1 MASELSAR
9 EDGSCSELAKPL
21 YLQYLEK
28 ALQLDQFLRQTSA
41 IFNRSISSDESED
54 GLDDNPLLPQ
64 SGDPLMQVKEEP
76 PDTFLGESSGAGNSG
91 MLNTHSLNGVLQ
103 PEPKSEK
110 GSLYN
115 FSKLK
120 KSRKWL
126 KSILLS
132 DDSSDTDSPSDED
145 GEEEEEFSLSREEL
159 HDMLRLHKYKKLHQS
174 KYSKDK
180 ELQQYQYYSA
190 GLLSTYDPYYE
201 QQRHL
206 LGPKKKKF
214 KEEKKIKGKLKKV
227 KKKRRRDEELSS
239 EESPRHHHH
248 QTKVF
253 AKFSHDTPPPG
264 SKKKHLSIEQL
275 NARRRKV
282 WLSIVKKELPKVS
295 LANGSR
301 SVTMP
306 ENEIANQLSGD
317 LTLRAY
323 KQKASARNLFLTN
336 SKKLAHQCMREVR
349 RAAIQAQKN
358 CKETLPRARRLT
370 KEMLLYWKKYEKV
383 EKEHRKRAE
392 KEALEQRKLDEEMRE
407 AKRQQRKLNFLITQ
421 TELYAHFMSRKR
433 DIGHDGIQEEI
444 LRKLE
449 DSSTQRQI
457 DIGGGV
463 VVNITQEDYD
473 SNYYKAQA
481 LKNAEDA
488 YQIHQARTRSFDEDA
503 KESRAAALR
512 AANKSGTGF
521 GESYSLANP
530 SIRAGE
536 DIPQP
541 TIFNGKLKAYQLKGM
556 NWLAN
561 LYEQG
566 INGILADE
574 MGLGKTVQSIA
585 LLAHLAETVKFQSWC
600 YLKIMSFYF
609 FLLFQVL
616 PYWGNPHDRKVIR
629 KFWSQKT
636 LYTQDAPFHV
646 VITSYQL
653 VVQDVKYFQRVKWQY
668 MVLDEA
674 QALKSSSSVRWK
686 ILLQFQCRNR
696 LLLTG
701 TPIQNTMAELWALL
715 HFIMPTLFDSHEEF
729 NEWFSKDIES
739 HAENKSA
746 IDENQLSRL
755 HMILKPFML
764 RRIKKDVE
772 NELSDK
778 IEILM
783 YCQQTSRQKLLYQAL
798 KNKISIDDLLQSSMG
813 TTQQAQTTT
822 SSLMNLVMQFRK
834 VCNHPELFERQET
847 WSPFHISLKPY
858 QISKFIYR
866 HGQIRVFNHS
876 RDRQAYSTSYP
887 IFRALNTYM
896 MLFGFVPLIFRWLR
910 VLLSPFAPDHIQQSL
925 FHRKGINE
933 ESCFSFL
940 RFIDVSPAEM
950 ANLMNQGHLAR
961 WLALFLSLKASYRL
975 HHMRSWMET
984 EEDKEQGSCF
994 LRNRDFLLDVNFPLS
1009 FPNLH
1014 SCTLLQNL
1022 VFSSHCKAVTGY
1034 SDHVIYR
1041 RRTATSCVR
1050 CCQVTELPSFLCMAS
1065 PRVSPTDECS
1075 ERYSQHLR
1083 YQAVLRYLKWRFGDR
1098 EKCEQEYRLLLL
1110 YLQVTAVPLEFYC
1123 NDRSAEYE
1131 RRALREGG
1139 SLEAKQCVLH
1149 GSPELAADWLKQCS
1163 QFFPEHPGGLL
1174 GIRPQNGW
1182 SFIRIPDKESLITD
1196 SGKLHALDL
1205 LLTRLKSQG
1214 HRVLI
1219 YSQMTRMIDLLEEYM
1234 VYRKHTYMRLDG
1246 SSKISERRDMVADFQ
1261 NRNDIF
1267 VFLLSTRAGGLGI
1280 NLTAADTVIFYDSDW
1295 NPTVDQQAMDRA
1307 HRLGQTK
1314 QVTVYRLICKGTI
1327 EERILQRAKEKSEI
1341 QRMVISGGNFKPD
1354 TLKPK
1359 EVVSLLLD
1367 DEELEKKLRQR
1378 QEEKRQQEETN
1389 RVKERK
1395 RKREKYAE
1403 KKKKED
1409 ELDGKRK
1416 KENMNLVIPF
1426 VPSADNSN
1434 LSADGDD
1441 SFISVDSAMPSPFSE
1456 ISISSELHMGSIPPD
1471 ESSND
1476 MLVIVDDPASS
1487 APQSRATNSPASI
1500 TGSVSD
1506 TVNGVS
1512 MQDSSLAVRGQS
1524 SRNRGRPKGGSK
1536 GGTGKG
1542 RSRKSIAGSAA
1553 AMAGA
1558 KAGAAAAS
1566 AAAYAAYG
1574 YNVSKGMSAS
1584 SPLQTAII
1592 RPSGLADFGPS
1603 NASSPLSSPLSKGN
1617 SICGTP
1623 KSLNLTSSLIT
1634 ETSIRKQSKGAH
1646 TSGGR

>member
-1 MASELSAR
+1 MASELGVG
-9 EDGSCSELAKPL
+9 EDGSLTDLAKPI
-21 YLQYLEK
+21 YLQYLER
-28 ALQLDQFLRQTSA
+28 ALRLDQFLRQTSTV
-41 IFNRSISSDESED
+41 FNRSISSDESEEE
-54 GLDDNPLLPQ
+54 LDDIPLLPQ
-64 SGDPLMQVKEEP
+64 SGDTLIQVKEEP
-76 PDTFLGESSGAGNSG
+76 LSPLLGETGHSGIIA
-91 MLNTHSLNGVLQ
+91 THSLNGVLQ
-103 PEPKSEK
+103 PEPKVEK
-110 GSLYN
+110 GNLYN

-126 KSILLS
+126 KSVLLS
-132 DDSSDTDSPSDED
+132 EDSSDTDSLSDED
-145 GEEEEEFSLSREEL
+145 DDDDEFAFSREEL
-159 HDMLRLHKYKKLHQS
+159 HNMLRLHKYKKLHQG
-174 KYSKDK
+174 KCSKDK
-180 ELQQYQYYSA
+180 ELQQYQYYST
-190 GLLSTYDPYYE
+190 GLLSTHDPFYE
-201 QQRHL
+201 QQRHF
-206 LGPKKKKF
+206 LGPKKRKF
-214 KEEKKIKGKLKKV
+214 KDEKKLKARLRKV
-227 KKKRRRDEELSS
+227 KKKRRREEDFSDDDYLR
-239 EESPRHHHH
+239 RHHHLR
-248 QTKVF
+248 VF
-253 AKFSHDTPPPG
+253 AKFSHDAPIPML
-264 SKKKHLSIEQL
+264 KKKHLTIEQL
-275 NARRRKV
+275 TARRRKV
-282 WLSIVKKELPKVS
+282 WLSIVKKELPK
-295 LANGSR
+295 
-301 SVTMP
+301 
-306 ENEIANQLSGD
+306 
-317 LTLRAY
+317 AY
-323 KQKASARNLFLTN
+323 KQKASAHTLFLSN
-336 SKKLAHQCMREVR
+336 SRKLAHQCMREVR

-370 KEMLLYWKKYEKV
+370 KEMLLYWKKYDKV

-421 TELYAHFMSRKR
+421 TELYAHFMSRKQ
-433 DIGHDGIQEEI
+433 DTGTDVIQEEI
-444 LRKLE
+444 LRKLDDN
-449 DSSTQRQI
+449 DSQRQI

-473 SNYYKAQA
+473 IEYYKAQA

-488 YQIHQARTRSFDEDA
+488 YQIHQARTRSFDDDA
-503 KESRAAALR
+503 KESRAAALK
-512 AANKSGTGF
+512 AANRCGTGF

-530 SIRAGE
+530 SILAGE

-541 TIFNGKLKAYQLKGM
+541 SIFNGKLKCYQLKGM

-585 LLAHLAETVKFQSWC
+585 LLGHLAERDNIWGP
-600 YLKIMSFYF
+600 
-609 FLLFQVL
+609 FLIISPASTLNNWHQEFTRFVPRFKVL

-674 QALKSSSSVRWK
+674 QALKSSTSVRWK

-715 HFIMPTLFDSHEEF
+715 HFIMPTLFDSHDEF

-783 YCQQTSRQKLLYQAL
+783 YCNLTSRQKMLYQAL
-798 KNKISIDDLLQSSMG
+798 KNKISIEDLLQSSMG
-813 TTQQAQTTT
+813 TTQQAQNTT

-834 VCNHPELFERQET
+834 VCNHSDLFERQET
-847 WSPFHISLKPY
+847 WSPFHISLRPY
-858 QISKFIYR
+858 QISKCIYR
-866 HGQIRVFNHS
+866 HGQIEVVNYS
-876 RDRQAYSTSYP
+876 RNR
-887 IFRALNTYM
+887 L
-896 MLFGFVPLIFRWLR
+896 LR
-910 VLLSPFAPDHIQQSL
+910 VILSPFAPDHIQESL
-925 FHRKGINE
+925 FHRKGAQK

-940 RFIDVSPAEM
+940 RFIDVSPAEISH
-950 ANLMNQGHLAR
+950 LMLQGHLAR

-975 HHMRSWMET
+975 HHLRSWA
-984 EEDKEQGSCF
+984 EQEKCKSQSRSRC
-994 LRNRDFLLDVNFPLS
+994 LKNKDLLLSVNLPLS
-1009 FPNLH
+1009 FPNLR
-1014 SCTLLQNL
+1014 SCAVLQDL
-1022 VFSSHCKAVTGY
+1022 VFGSFCKPISGRLDHAIHRRSSSCPMMCY
-1034 SDHVIYR
+1034 S
-1041 RRTATSCVR
+1041 
-1050 CCQVTELPSFLCMAS
+1050 QVTELPSFVFRATPLITS
-1065 PRVSPTDECS
+1065 
-1075 ERYSQHLR
+1075 
-1083 YQAVLRYLKWRFGDR
+1083 VLLDS
-1098 EKCEQEYRLLLL
+1098 
-1110 YLQVTAVPLEFYC
+1110 YC

-1131 RRALREGG
+1131 RKAMRNGG
-1139 SLEAKQCVLH
+1139 SLPAKQCVMY
-1149 GSPELAADWLKQCS
+1149 GSPELAAEWLNRRFR
-1163 QFFPEHPGGLL
+1163 FFPECPGGLL
-1174 GIRPQNGW
+1174 AVRPQNGW
-1182 SFIRIPDKESLITD
+1182 SFIKIPDKESLITD
-1196 SGKLHALDL
+1196 SGKLYALDV
-1205 LLTRLKSQG
+1205 LLTRLKSHG

-1234 VYRKHTYMRLDG
+1234 VYRTHTYMRLDG

-1261 NRNDIF
+1261 SRNDIF

-1367 DEELEKKLRQR
+1367 DEELEKKLRLR
-1378 QEEKRQQEETN
+1378 QDEKRHQEETN

-1395 RKREKYAE
+1395 RKRDRYAE

-1409 ELDGKRK
+1409 ELDSKRR
-1416 KENMNLVIPF
+1416 KEGFNLVTPF
-1426 VPSADNSN
+1426 LPSADNSN

-1471 ESSND
+1471 ESSSD

-1506 TVNGVS
+1506 TINGISNLDTPNTGRVHS
-1512 MQDSSLAVRGQS
+1512 G
-1524 SRNRGRPKGGSK
+1524 RNRGRPKSGGARSK
-1536 GGTGKG
+1536 SGGK
-1542 RSRKSIAGSAA
+1542 RRNRKSGAGSAA

-1558 KAGAAAAS
+1558 MAGAAAAS

-1574 YNVSKGMSAS
+1574 FNVSKGISAS
-1584 SPLQTAII
+1584 SPLQTSLV
-1592 RPSGLADFGPS
+1592 RPPGLVDFAAS
-1603 NASSPLSSPLSKGN
+1603 TASSPLSSPLSKGN
-1617 SICGTP
+1617 NVCGTP
-1623 KSLNLTSSLIT
+1623 ISLNLTGNIT
-1634 ETSIRKQSKGAH
+1634 PEPPVRRQSKAAG
-1646 TSGGR
+1646 TSGGL

>member
-1 MASELSAR
+1 MASELGAR
-9 EDGSCSELAKPL
+9 EDGSCTELAKPL
-21 YLQYLEK
+21 YLQCLER
-28 ALQLDQFLRQTSA
+28 ALRLDQFLRQTST

-64 SGDPLMQVKEEP
+64 SGDSLMQVKEEP
-76 PDTFLGESSGAGNSG
+76 PNSLLGESSGAGNSG
-91 MLNTHSLNGVLQ
+91 MLNTHSLNGILQ

-145 GEEEEEFSLSREEL
+145 GEEEEEFSLTKEEL
-159 HDMLRLHKYKKLHQS
+159 HNMLRLHKYKKLHQS

-190 GLLSTYDPYYE
+190 GLLSTHDPYYE

-214 KEEKKIKGKLKKV
+214 KEEKKLKGKLKKV

-239 EESPRHHHH
+239 EESPRRHHH

-253 AKFSHDTPPPG
+253 AKFSHDAPPLG
-264 SKKKHLSIEQL
+264 SKKKHLTIEQL

-282 WLSIVKKELPKVS
+282 WLSIVKKELPK
-295 LANGSR
+295 AF
-301 SVTMP
+301 
-306 ENEIANQLSGD
+306 
-317 LTLRAY
+317 

-433 DIGHDGIQEEI
+433 DIGHDEIQEEI

-449 DSSTQRQI
+449 DNSTQRQI

-541 TIFNGKLKAYQLKGM
+541 TIFSGKLKGYQLKGM

-585 LLAHLAETVKFQSWC
+585 LLAHLAERENIWGP
-600 YLKIMSFYF
+600 
-609 FLLFQVL
+609 FLIISPASTLNNWHQEFARFVPRFKVL

-813 TTQQAQTTT
+813 TTQQAQNTT

-876 RDRQAYSTSYP
+876 RDR
-887 IFRALNTYM
+887 
-896 MLFGFVPLIFRWLR
+896 WLR
-910 VLLSPFAPDHIQQSL
+910 VLLSPLAPDHIQQSL
-925 FHRKGINE
+925 FHRKGANE

-950 ANLMNQGHLAR
+950 SNLMNQGHLAR

-975 HHMRSWMET
+975 HHQRLWRDPEVEHPQRSQCLGN
-984 EEDKEQGSCF
+984 K
-994 LRNRDFLLDVNFPLS
+994 DFLLGVNFPLS
-1009 FPNLH
+1009 LPNLH
-1014 SCTLLQNL
+1014 SCTFLQNL
-1022 VFSSHCKAVTGY
+1022 VFSSHCKTVTGY
-1034 SDHVIYR
+1034 SDHVIHR
-1041 RRTATSCVR
+1041 RRSATSWVR
-1050 CCQVTELPSFLCMAS
+1050 CCQITELPSFLCTAS
-1065 PRVSPTDECS
+1065 PR
-1075 ERYSQHLR
+1075 
-1083 YQAVLRYLKWRFGDR
+1083 
-1098 EKCEQEYRLLLL
+1098 
-1110 YLQVTAVPLEFYC
+1110 VTAVPLDFYC
-1123 NDRSAEYE
+1123 NDKSAEYE
-1131 RRALREGG
+1131 HRALKEGG
-1139 SLEAKQCVLH
+1139 SHEAKQCILN
-1149 GSPELAADWLKQCS
+1149 GAPELAADCLKQCS
-1163 QFFPEHPGGLL
+1163 QFFPEYPGGLL
-1174 GIRPQNGW
+1174 GVRPQNGW

-1196 SGKLHALDL
+1196 SGKLYALDL
-1205 LLTRLKSQG
+1205 LLTRLKSEG

-1409 ELDGKRK
+1409 ELDGKRR
-1416 KENMNLVIPF
+1416 KEGMNLVIPF

-1471 ESSND
+1471 ESSSD

-1506 TVNGVS
+1506 TMNGISV
-1512 MQDSSLAVRGQS
+1512 QDTPVTGRGNS
-1524 SRNRGRPKGGSK
+1524 GRSRGRPKGSGSGSK
-1536 GGTGKG
+1536 GTGKG
-1542 RSRKSIAGSAA
+1542 RSRKSTAGSAA

-1584 SPLQTAII
+1584 SPLQTSII
-1592 RPSGLADFGPS
+1592 RSAGLADFGPS
-1603 NASSPLSSPLSKGN
+1603 SASSPLSSPLSKGN
-1617 SICGTP
+1617 SVCGTP
-1623 KSLNLTSSLIT
+1623 KSLNVTSTLIS
-1634 ETSIRKQSKGAH
+1634 ETPIRKQSKGAH

>member
-1 MASELSAR
+1 MASELGAGD
-9 EDGSCSELAKPL
+9 DGSCTELAKPL
-21 YLQYLEK
+21 YLQYLER
-28 ALQLDQFLRQTSA
+28 ALRLDHFLRQTSA
-41 IFNRSISSDESED
+41 IFNRNISSDDSED
-54 GLDDNPLLPQ
+54 GLDDNNPLLPE
-64 SGDPLMQVKEEP
+64 SGDPLIQVKEEP
-76 PDTFLGESSGAGNSG
+76 PNSLLGETSGASSSGL
-91 MLNTHSLNGVLQ
+91 LNPYSLNGVLQ
-103 PEPKSEK
+103 SESKSDK
-110 GSLYN
+110 GNLYN

-132 DDSSDTDSPSDED
+132 DESSEADSQSED
-145 GEEEEEFSLSREEL
+145 NGDEEEELSLSREEL
-159 HDMLRLHKYKKLHQS
+159 HNMLRLHKYKRLHQNR
-174 KYSKDK
+174 YSKDK

-190 GLLSTYDPYYE
+190 GLLSTCDPFYE

-214 KEEKKIKGKLKKV
+214 KEDKKLKAKLKKV
-227 KKKRRRDEELSS
+227 KKKRRRDEEFSS

-253 AKFSHDTPPPG
+253 AKFSHDAPPPG
-264 SKKKHLSIEQL
+264 TKKKHLSIEQL

-282 WLSIVKKELPKVS
+282 WLSIVKKELPK
-295 LANGSR
+295 AN
-301 SVTMP
+301 
-306 ENEIANQLSGD
+306 
-317 LTLRAY
+317 
-323 KQKASARNLFLTN
+323 KQKSSARNLFLTN
-336 SKKLAHQCMREVR
+336 SRKLAHQCMKEVR
-349 RAAIQAQKN
+349 RAALQAQKN

-433 DIGHDGIQEEI
+433 DMGHDGIQEEI

-473 SNYYKAQA
+473 SNHFKAQA
-481 LKNAEDA
+481 LKNAENA
-488 YQIHQARTRSFDEDA
+488 YHIHQARTRSFDEDA

-512 AANKSGTGF
+512 AADKSGSGF

-541 TIFNGKLKAYQLKGM
+541 TIFNGKLKGYQLKGM

-585 LLAHLAETVKFQSWC
+585 LLAHLAERENIWGPFLIISPASTLNNWHQEFTRFVPKF
-600 YLKIMSFYF
+600 K
-609 FLLFQVL
+609 VL

-629 KFWSQKT
+629 RFWSQKT

-783 YCQQTSRQKLLYQAL
+783 YCQLTSRQKLLYQAL
-798 KNKISIDDLLQSSMG
+798 KNKISIEDLLQSSMG
-813 TTQQAQTTT
+813 STQQAQNTT

-858 QISKFIYR
+858 EISKFIYR

-876 RDRQAYSTSYP
+876 RDR
-887 IFRALNTYM
+887 
-896 MLFGFVPLIFRWLR
+896 WLK
-910 VLLSPFAPDHIQQSL
+910 VLLSPFAPDYIQQSL

-933 ESCFSFL
+933 GSCFSFL

-950 ANLMNQGHLAR
+950 ANLMLQGLLAR

-975 HHMRSWMET
+975 HQLRSWGELDG
-984 EEDKEQGSCF
+984 ESHQRY
-994 LRNRDFLLDVNFPLS
+994 LRNKDFLLGVDFPLS
-1009 FPNLH
+1009 FPNLC
-1014 SCTLLQNL
+1014 SCPLLKSL
-1022 VFSSHCKAVTGY
+1022 VFSSHCKAVSGY
-1034 SDHVIYR
+1034 SDQVVYQR
-1041 RRTATSCVR
+1041 RSATSHFVAASSLSCHPFCVWPVHESPQCR
-1050 CCQVTELPSFLCMAS
+1050 WILTVMTEVQS
-1065 PRVSPTDECS
+1065 
-1075 ERYSQHLR
+1075 
-1083 YQAVLRYLKWRFGDR
+1083 
-1098 EKCEQEYRLLLL
+1098 
-1110 YLQVTAVPLEFYC
+1110 
-1123 NDRSAEYE
+1123 
-1131 RRALREGG
+1131 
-1139 SLEAKQCVLH
+1139 
-1149 GSPELAADWLKQCS
+1149 
-1163 QFFPEHPGGLL
+1163 
-1174 GIRPQNGW
+1174 
-1182 SFIRIPDKESLITD
+1182 
-1196 SGKLHALDL
+1196 
-1205 LLTRLKSQG
+1205 
-1214 HRVLI
+1214 
-1219 YSQMTRMIDLLEEYM
+1219 
-1234 VYRKHTYMRLDG
+1234 MR
-1246 SSKISERRDMVADFQ
+1246 
-1261 NRNDIF
+1261 
-1267 VFLLSTRAGGLGI
+1267 
-1280 NLTAADTVIFYDSDW
+1280 
-1295 NPTVDQQAMDRA
+1295 
-1307 HRLGQTK
+1307 
-1314 QVTVYRLICKGTI
+1314 
-1327 EERILQRAKEKSEI
+1327 
-1341 QRMVISGGNFKPD
+1341 
-1354 TLKPK
+1354 
-1359 EVVSLLLD
+1359 
-1367 DEELEKKLRQR
+1367 EEL
-1378 QEEKRQQEETN
+1378 
-1389 RVKERK
+1389 
-1395 RKREKYAE
+1395 
-1403 KKKKED
+1403 
-1409 ELDGKRK
+1409 
-1416 KENMNLVIPF
+1416 
-1426 VPSADNSN
+1426 
-1434 LSADGDD
+1434 
-1441 SFISVDSAMPSPFSE
+1441 
-1456 ISISSELHMGSIPPD
+1456 
-1471 ESSND
+1471 
-1476 MLVIVDDPASS
+1476 
-1487 APQSRATNSPASI
+1487 
-1500 TGSVSD
+1500 
-1506 TVNGVS
+1506 
-1512 MQDSSLAVRGQS
+1512 
-1524 SRNRGRPKGGSK
+1524 
-1536 GGTGKG
+1536 
-1542 RSRKSIAGSAA
+1542 
-1553 AMAGA
+1553 
-1558 KAGAAAAS
+1558 
-1566 AAAYAAYG
+1566 
-1574 YNVSKGMSAS
+1574 
-1584 SPLQTAII
+1584 
-1592 RPSGLADFGPS
+1592 
-1603 NASSPLSSPLSKGN
+1603 
-1617 SICGTP
+1617 
-1623 KSLNLTSSLIT
+1623 
-1634 ETSIRKQSKGAH
+1634 
-1646 TSGGR
+1646 

>member
-1 MASELSAR
+1 MASELGAR

-28 ALQLDQFLRQTSA
+28 ALRLDQFLRQTSA
-41 IFNRSISSDESED
+41 IFNRNISSDESED

-76 PDTFLGESSGAGNSG
+76 PNALLGESSGVGNSG
-91 MLNTHSLNGVLQ
+91 VLNTHSLNGVLQ

-126 KSILLS
+126 KVRVLQRNLRRVLVN
-132 DDSSDTDSPSDED
+132 T
-145 GEEEEEFSLSREEL
+145 L
-159 HDMLRLHKYKKLHQS
+159 HNMLRLHKYKKLHQS

-214 KEEKKIKGKLKKV
+214 KEEKKLKGKLKKV
-227 KKKRRRDEELSS
+227 KKKRRRDEDLSS
-239 EESPRHHHH
+239 EESPEHHHH

-264 SKKKHLSIEQL
+264 SKKKHVSIEQL

-282 WLSIVKKELPKVS
+282 WLSIVKKELPK
-295 LANGSR
+295 
-301 SVTMP
+301 
-306 ENEIANQLSGD
+306 
-317 LTLRAY
+317 AY

-336 SKKLAHQCMREVR
+336 SKK
-349 RAAIQAQKN
+349 
-358 CKETLPRARRLT
+358 
-370 KEMLLYWKKYEKV
+370 
-383 EKEHRKRAE
+383 
-392 KEALEQRKLDEEMRE
+392 
-407 AKRQQRKLNFLITQ
+407 
-421 TELYAHFMSRKR
+421 
-433 DIGHDGIQEEI
+433 
-444 LRKLE
+444 
-449 DSSTQRQI
+449 
-457 DIGGGV
+457 
-463 VVNITQEDYD
+463 
-473 SNYYKAQA
+473 
-481 LKNAEDA
+481 
-488 YQIHQARTRSFDEDA
+488 TRSFDEDA

-541 TIFNGKLKAYQLKGM
+541 TIFNGKLKGYQLKGM

-585 LLAHLAETVKFQSWC
+585 LLAHLAERENIWGPFLIISPASTLNNWHQEFARFVPKF
-600 YLKIMSFYF
+600 
-609 FLLFQVL
+609 
-616 PYWGNPHDRKVIR
+616 KVISTY
-629 KFWSQKT
+629 KKKT

-858 QISKFIYR
+858 PISKFIYR

-876 RDRQAYSTSYP
+876 RD
-887 IFRALNTYM
+887 
-896 MLFGFVPLIFRWLR
+896 RWLR

-975 HHMRSWMET
+975 HHLRSWMEP
-984 EEDKEQGSCF
+984 EREKQQGSHC
-994 LRNRDFLLDVNFPLS
+994 LKNKDFLLDVNFPLS

-1014 SCTLLQNL
+1014 SCTLLQ
-1022 VFSSHCKAVTGY
+1022 
-1034 SDHVIYR
+1034 
-1041 RRTATSCVR
+1041 
-1050 CCQVTELPSFLCMAS
+1050 
-1065 PRVSPTDECS
+1065 VS
-1075 ERYSQHLR
+1075 
-1083 YQAVLRYLKWRFGDR
+1083 K
-1098 EKCEQEYRLLLL
+1098 
-1110 YLQVTAVPLEFYC
+1110 VTAVPLEFYC

-1139 SLEAKQCVLH
+1139 SLEAKQCLVN
-1149 GSPELAADWLKQCS
+1149 GAPELAADWQKQSS
-1163 QFFPEHPGGLL
+1163 QFFPEYPGGLL

-1416 KENMNLVIPF
+1416 KEGMNLVIPF

-1441 SFISVDSAMPSPFSE
+1441 SFVSVDSAMPSPFSE

-1471 ESSND
+1471 ESSSD

-1506 TVNGVS
+1506 TINGVS
-1512 MQDSSLAVRGQS
+1512 MQDTPLTGRGQS
-1524 SRNRGRPKGGSK
+1524 SRSRGRPKGGSAGSK
-1536 GGTGKG
+1536 GTGKG

-1574 YNVSKGMSAS
+1574 YNVSKGMSSS

-1603 NASSPLSSPLSKGN
+1603 SASSPLSSPLSKGN
-1617 SICGTP
+1617 SVCGTP
-1623 KSLNLTSSLIT
+1623 KSLNLTSSLVS
-1634 ETSIRKQSKGAH
+1634 ETAIRKQSKGAH

>member
-1 MASELSAR
+1 MASELGAR
-9 EDGSCSELAKPL
+9 DDGGCTELAKPL
-21 YLQYLEK
+21 YLQYLER
-28 ALQLDQFLRQTSA
+28 ALRLDHFLRQTSA
-41 IFNRSISSDESED
+41 IFNRNISSDDSED
-54 GLDDNPLLPQ
+54 GLDDSNPLLPQ
-64 SGDPLMQVKEEP
+64 SGDPLIQVKEEP
-76 PDTFLGESSGAGNSG
+76 PNSLLGETSGAGSSG
-91 MLNTHSLNGVLQ
+91 MLNTYSLNGVLQ
-103 PEPKSEK
+103 SESKCDK
-110 GSLYN
+110 GNLYN

-132 DDSSDTDSPSDED
+132 DESSEADSQSED
-145 GEEEEEFSLSREEL
+145 DDEEELNLSREEL
-159 HDMLRLHKYKKLHQS
+159 HNMLRLHKYKKLHQN

-190 GLLSTYDPYYE
+190 GLLSTYDPFYE

-214 KEEKKIKGKLKKV
+214 KEEKKLKAKLKKV

-239 EESPRHHHH
+239 EESPRRHHH

-253 AKFSHDTPPPG
+253 AKFSHDAPPPG
-264 SKKKHLSIEQL
+264 TKKKHLSIEQL

-282 WLSIVKKELPKVS
+282 WLSIVKKELPK
-295 LANGSR
+295 AN
-301 SVTMP
+301 
-306 ENEIANQLSGD
+306 
-317 LTLRAY
+317 

-336 SKKLAHQCMREVR
+336 SRKLAHQCMKEVR
-349 RAAIQAQKN
+349 RAALQAQKN

-433 DIGHDGIQEEI
+433 DMGHDGIQEEI

-473 SNYYKAQA
+473 SNHFKAQA
-481 LKNAEDA
+481 LKNAENA
-488 YQIHQARTRSFDEDA
+488 YHIHQAR
-503 KESRAAALR
+503 
-512 AANKSGTGF
+512 
-521 GESYSLANP
+521 
-530 SIRAGE
+530 
-536 DIPQP
+536 
-541 TIFNGKLKAYQLKGM
+541 
-556 NWLAN
+556 
-561 LYEQG
+561 G

-585 LLAHLAETVKFQSWC
+585 LLAHLAERENIWGPFLIISPASTLNNWHQEFTRFVPKF
-600 YLKIMSFYF
+600 K
-609 FLLFQVL
+609 VL

-629 KFWSQKT
+629 RFWSQKT

-783 YCQQTSRQKLLYQAL
+783 YCQLTSRQKLLYQAL
-798 KNKISIDDLLQSSMG
+798 KNKISIEDLLQSSMG
-813 TTQQAQTTT
+813 STQQAQNTT

-858 QISKFIYR
+858 HISKFIYR

-876 RDRQAYSTSYP
+876 RDR
-887 IFRALNTYM
+887 
-896 MLFGFVPLIFRWLR
+896 WLR
-910 VLLSPFAPDHIQQSL
+910 VLSPFAPDYIQQSL

-940 RFIDVSPAEM
+940 RFIDISPAEM
-950 ANLMNQGHLAR
+950 ANLMLQGLLAR

-975 HHMRSWMET
+975 YQLRSWGEP
-984 EEDKEQGSCF
+984 EGESHQRY
-994 LRNRDFLLDVNFPLS
+994 LRNKDFLLGVNFPLS
-1009 FPNLH
+1009 FPNLC
-1014 SCTLLQNL
+1014 SCPLLKSL
-1022 VFSSHCKAVTGY
+1022 VFSSHCKAVSGY
-1034 SDHVIYR
+1034 SDQVVHQR
-1041 RRTATSCVR
+1041 RSATSSLRR
-1050 CCQVTELPSFLCMAS
+1050 CLLTELPSFLCVAS
-1065 PRVSPTDECS
+1065 PR
-1075 ERYSQHLR
+1075 
-1083 YQAVLRYLKWRFGDR
+1083 
-1098 EKCEQEYRLLLL
+1098 
-1110 YLQVTAVPLEFYC
+1110 VTAVPLDSYC

-1131 RRALREGG
+1131 RRVLKEGG
-1139 SLEAKQCVLH
+1139 SLAAKQCLLN
-1149 GSPELAADWLKQCS
+1149 GAPELAADWLNRRS
-1163 QFFPEHPGGLL
+1163 QFFPEPAGGLWS
-1174 GIRPQNGW
+1174 IRPQNGW
-1182 SFIRIPDKESLITD
+1182 SFIRIPGKESLITD
-1196 SGKLHALDL
+1196 SGKLYALDV

-1367 DEELEKKLRQR
+1367 DEELEKKLRLR

-1409 ELDGKRK
+1409 ELDGKRR
-1416 KENMNLVIPF
+1416 KEGVNLVIPF

-1456 ISISSELHMGSIPPD
+1456 ISISSELHTGSIPLD
-1471 ESSND
+1471 ESSSD

-1506 TVNGVS
+1506 TVNGIS
-1512 MQDSSLAVRGQS
+1512 IQEMPAAGRGHS
-1524 SRNRGRPKGGSK
+1524 ARSRGRPKGSGSTAK
-1536 GGTGKG
+1536 GAGKG
-1542 RSRKSIAGSAA
+1542 RSRKSTAGSAA

-1574 YNVSKGMSAS
+1574 YNVSKGISAS
-1584 SPLQTAII
+1584 SPLQTSLV
-1592 RPSGLADFGPS
+1592 RPAGLADFGPS
-1603 NASSPLSSPLSKGN
+1603 SASSPLSSPLSKGN
-1617 SICGTP
+1617 NVPGTP
-1623 KSLNLTSSLIT
+1623 KNFHVTSSLAPD
-1634 ETSIRKQSKGAH
+1634 SLVRKQGKG
-1646 TSGGR
+1646 TNPSGGR

>member
-1 MASELSAR
+1 MASELGAR

-76 PDTFLGESSGAGNSG
+76 PDSLLGESSGAGNSG

-145 GEEEEEFSLSREEL
+145 GEDEEDFSLSREEL
-159 HDMLRLHKYKKLHQS
+159 HNMLRLHKYKKLHQS

-190 GLLSTYDPYYE
+190 GLLSTHDPYYE

-282 WLSIVKKELPKVS
+282 WLSIVKKELPK
-295 LANGSR
+295 
-301 SVTMP
+301 
-306 ENEIANQLSGD
+306 
-317 LTLRAY
+317 AY

-541 TIFNGKLKAYQLKGM
+541 TIFNGKLKGYQLKGM

-585 LLAHLAETVKFQSWC
+585 LLAHLAERENIWGPFLIISPASTLNNWHQEFARFVPKF
-600 YLKIMSFYF
+600 K
-609 FLLFQVL
+609 VL

-847 WSPFHISLKPY
+847 WSPFHVFLKPY

-876 RDRQAYSTSYP
+876 RD
-887 IFRALNTYM
+887 
-896 MLFGFVPLIFRWLR
+896 RWLR

-984 EEDKEQGSCF
+984 EEEKEQGSCF

-1041 RRTATSCVR
+1041 RRSATSCVR

-1065 PRVSPTDECS
+1065 PR
-1075 ERYSQHLR
+1075 
-1083 YQAVLRYLKWRFGDR
+1083 
-1098 EKCEQEYRLLLL
+1098 
-1110 YLQVTAVPLEFYC
+1110 VTAVPLEFYC

-1139 SLEAKQCVLH
+1139 CLEAKQCILH

-1416 KENMNLVIPF
+1416 KEGMNLVIPF

-1512 MQDSSLAVRGQS
+1512 GQDTSLAGRGQS
-1524 SRNRGRPKGGSK
+1524 SRSRGRPKAGSK
-1536 GGTGKG
+1536 GSTGKG

-1592 RPSGLADFGPS
+1592 RPSGLVEFGPS
-1603 NASSPLSSPLSKGN
+1603 STSSPLSSPLSKGN
-1617 SICGTP
+1617 SVCGTS
-1623 KSLNLTSSLIT
+1623 KSLNLTSGLIS
-1634 ETSIRKQSKGAH
+1634 ETSIRKQSKGGH

>member
-1 MASELSAR
+1 MASELGAR

-54 GLDDNPLLPQ
+54 GLDDNPLLSQ
-64 SGDPLMQVKEEP
+64 SGDSLMQVKEEP
-76 PDTFLGESSGAGNSG
+76 PNSLLGEPSGAGNSG

-145 GEEEEEFSLSREEL
+145 GEDEEEFSLSREEL
-159 HDMLRLHKYKKLHQS
+159 HNMLRLHKYKKLHQS

-214 KEEKKIKGKLKKV
+214 KEEKKLKGKLKKV
-227 KKKRRRDEELSS
+227 KKKRRREEELSS

-264 SKKKHLSIEQL
+264 SKKKHMSIEQL

-282 WLSIVKKELPKVS
+282 WLSIVKKELPK
-295 LANGSR
+295 
-301 SVTMP
+301 
-306 ENEIANQLSGD
+306 
-317 LTLRAY
+317 AY

-349 RAAIQAQKN
+349 RAALQAQKN

-585 LLAHLAETVKFQSWC
+585 LLAHLAERENIWGPFLIISPASTLNNWHQEFARFVPKF
-600 YLKIMSFYF
+600 K
-609 FLLFQVL
+609 VL

-866 HGQIRVFNHS
+866 HGQIRH
-876 RDRQAYSTSYP
+876 
-887 IFRALNTYM
+887 
-896 MLFGFVPLIFRWLR
+896 FVAFIFRWLR
-910 VLLSPFAPDHIQQSL
+910 VLLSPFAPDYIQQSL

-975 HHMRSWMET
+975 HHMRSWVET
-984 EEDKEQGSCF
+984 EGEKQLWSPF
-994 LRNRDFLLDVNFPLS
+994 LTSRDFLLDVNFPLS

-1022 VFSSHCKAVTGY
+1022 VFSSPCKAVTGY
-1034 SDHVIYR
+1034 SDHVVHR
-1041 RRTATSCVR
+1041 RRSATSCVR
-1050 CCQVTELPSFLCMAS
+1050 CCQVTELPSFLCIAS
-1065 PRVSPTDECS
+1065 PR
-1075 ERYSQHLR
+1075 
-1083 YQAVLRYLKWRFGDR
+1083 
-1098 EKCEQEYRLLLL
+1098 
-1110 YLQVTAVPLEFYC
+1110 VTAVPLEFYC

-1131 RRALREGG
+1131 RRALKEGG

-1149 GSPELAADWLKQCS
+1149 GAPELAAEWLKQAS
-1163 QFFPEHPGGLL
+1163 QFFPQYPGGLL
-1174 GIRPQNGW
+1174 GIRPPNGW
-1182 SFIRIPDKESLITD
+1182 SYIRIPDKESLITD

-1416 KENMNLVIPF
+1416 KEGTNLVIPF

-1441 SFISVDSAMPSPFSE
+1441 SFVSVDSAMPSPFSE

-1487 APQSRATNSPASI
+1487 ALQSRATNSPASI

-1506 TVNGVS
+1506 TINGVS
-1512 MQDSSLAVRGQS
+1512 VQDTPLSGRGQS
-1524 SRNRGRPKGGSK
+1524 SRSRGRPKGSSGGGSK
-1536 GGTGKG
+1536 GGAGKG

-1558 KAGAAAAS
+1558 KSGAAAAS

-1592 RPSGLADFGPS
+1592 RPTGLADFGPS
-1603 NASSPLSSPLSKGN
+1603 STSSPLSSPLSKGN
-1617 SICGTP
+1617 SVCGTT
-1623 KSLNLTSSLIT
+1623 KSLNLTSSLIS
-1634 ETSIRKQSKGAH
+1634 ETPIRKQSKGAH

>member
-1 MASELSAR
+1 MASELGAR
-9 EDGSCSELAKPL
+9 DDGGCTELAKPL
-21 YLQYLEK
+21 YLQYLER
-28 ALQLDQFLRQTSA
+28 ALRLDHFLRQTSA
-41 IFNRSISSDESED
+41 IFNRNISSDDSED
-54 GLDDNPLLPQ
+54 GLDDSNPLLPQ
-64 SGDPLMQVKEEP
+64 SGDPLIQVKEEP
-76 PDTFLGESSGAGNSG
+76 PNSLLGETSGAGSSG
-91 MLNTHSLNGVLQ
+91 MLNTYSLNGVLQ
-103 PEPKSEK
+103 SESKCDK
-110 GSLYN
+110 GNLYN

-132 DDSSDTDSPSDED
+132 DESSEADSQSED
-145 GEEEEEFSLSREEL
+145 DDEEELNLSREEL
-159 HDMLRLHKYKKLHQS
+159 HNMLRLHKYKKLHQN

-190 GLLSTYDPYYE
+190 GLLSTYDPFYE

-214 KEEKKIKGKLKKV
+214 KEEKKLKAKLKKV

-239 EESPRHHHH
+239 EESPRRHHH

-253 AKFSHDTPPPG
+253 AKFSHDAPPPG
-264 SKKKHLSIEQL
+264 TKKKHLSIEQL

-282 WLSIVKKELPKVS
+282 WLSIVKKELPK
-295 LANGSR
+295 AN
-301 SVTMP
+301 
-306 ENEIANQLSGD
+306 
-317 LTLRAY
+317 

-336 SKKLAHQCMREVR
+336 SRKLAHQCMKEVR
-349 RAAIQAQKN
+349 RAALQAQKN

-433 DIGHDGIQEEI
+433 DMGHDGIQEEI

-473 SNYYKAQA
+473 SNHFKAQA
-481 LKNAEDA
+481 LKNAENA
-488 YQIHQARTRSFDEDA
+488 YHIHQAR
-503 KESRAAALR
+503 
-512 AANKSGTGF
+512 
-521 GESYSLANP
+521 
-530 SIRAGE
+530 
-536 DIPQP
+536 
-541 TIFNGKLKAYQLKGM
+541 
-556 NWLAN
+556 
-561 LYEQG
+561 G

-585 LLAHLAETVKFQSWC
+585 LLAHLAERENIWGPFLIISPASTLNNWHQEFTRFVPKF
-600 YLKIMSFYF
+600 K
-609 FLLFQVL
+609 VL

-629 KFWSQKT
+629 RFWSQKT

-783 YCQQTSRQKLLYQAL
+783 YCQLTSRQKLLYQAL
-798 KNKISIDDLLQSSMG
+798 KNKISIEDLLQSSMG
-813 TTQQAQTTT
+813 STQQAQNTT

-858 QISKFIYR
+858 HISKFIYR

-876 RDRQAYSTSYP
+876 RDR
-887 IFRALNTYM
+887 
-896 MLFGFVPLIFRWLR
+896 WLR
-910 VLLSPFAPDHIQQSL
+910 VLSPFAPDYIQQSL

-940 RFIDVSPAEM
+940 RFIDISPAEM
-950 ANLMNQGHLAR
+950 ANLMLQGLLAR

-975 HHMRSWMET
+975 YQLRSWGEP
-984 EEDKEQGSCF
+984 EGESHQRY
-994 LRNRDFLLDVNFPLS
+994 LRNKDFLLGVNFPLS
-1009 FPNLH
+1009 FPNLC
-1014 SCTLLQNL
+1014 SCPLLKSL
-1022 VFSSHCKAVTGY
+1022 VFSSHCKAVSGY
-1034 SDHVIYR
+1034 SDQVVHQR
-1041 RRTATSCVR
+1041 RSATSSLRR
-1050 CCQVTELPSFLCMAS
+1050 CLLTELPSFLCVAS
-1065 PRVSPTDECS
+1065 PR
-1075 ERYSQHLR
+1075 
-1083 YQAVLRYLKWRFGDR
+1083 
-1098 EKCEQEYRLLLL
+1098 
-1110 YLQVTAVPLEFYC
+1110 VTAVPLDSYC

-1131 RRALREGG
+1131 RRVLKEGG
-1139 SLEAKQCVLH
+1139 SLAAKQCLLN
-1149 GSPELAADWLKQCS
+1149 GAPELAADWLNRRS
-1163 QFFPEHPGGLL
+1163 QFFPEPAGGLWS
-1174 GIRPQNGW
+1174 IRPQNGW
-1182 SFIRIPDKESLITD
+1182 SFIRIPGKESLITD
-1196 SGKLHALDL
+1196 SGKLYALDV

-1367 DEELEKKLRQR
+1367 DEELEKKRMYSKPLDTPLTYLKM
-1378 QEEKRQQEETN
+1378 EE
-1389 RVKERK
+1389 
-1395 RKREKYAE
+1395 
-1403 KKKKED
+1403 KKKED
-1409 ELDGKRK
+1409 ELDGKRR
-1416 KENMNLVIPF
+1416 KEGVNLVIPF

-1456 ISISSELHMGSIPPD
+1456 ISISSELHTGSIPLD
-1471 ESSND
+1471 ESSSD

-1506 TVNGVS
+1506 TVNGIS
-1512 MQDSSLAVRGQS
+1512 IQEMPAAGRGHS
-1524 SRNRGRPKGGSK
+1524 ARSRGRPKGSGSTAK
-1536 GGTGKG
+1536 GAGKG
-1542 RSRKSIAGSAA
+1542 RSRKSTAGSAA

-1574 YNVSKGMSAS
+1574 YNVSKGISAS
-1584 SPLQTAII
+1584 SPLQTSLV
-1592 RPSGLADFGPS
+1592 RPAGLADFGPS
-1603 NASSPLSSPLSKGN
+1603 SASSPLSSPLSKGN
-1617 SICGTP
+1617 NVPGTP
-1623 KSLNLTSSLIT
+1623 KNFHMTSSLAPD
-1634 ETSIRKQSKGAH
+1634 SLVRKQGKG
-1646 TSGGR
+1646 TNPSGGR

>member
-1 MASELSAR
+1 MASELGAT
-9 EDGSCSELAKPL
+9 EDGSCTELAKPL

-28 ALQLDQFLRQTSA
+28 ALRLDQFLRQTSA

-64 SGDPLMQVKEEP
+64 SGGPLMQVKEEP
-76 PDTFLGESSGAGNSG
+76 PNSLLGESSEAGNSG
-91 MLNTHSLNGVLQ
+91 MLNAHSLNGILQ

-126 KSILLS
+126 K
-132 DDSSDTDSPSDED
+132 
-145 GEEEEEFSLSREEL
+145 
-159 HDMLRLHKYKKLHQS
+159 
-174 KYSKDK
+174 
-180 ELQQYQYYSA
+180 LQQYQYYSA
-190 GLLSTYDPYYE
+190 GLLSTHDPYYE

-214 KEEKKIKGKLKKV
+214 KEEKKLKAKLKKV
-227 KKKRRRDEELSS
+227 KKKRRREEELSS
-239 EESPRHHHH
+239 EESPRRHHH

-253 AKFSHDTPPPG
+253 AKFSHDAPPPG
-264 SKKKHLSIEQL
+264 SKKKHLTIEQL

-282 WLSIVKKELPKVS
+282 WLSIVKKELPK
-295 LANGSR
+295 
-301 SVTMP
+301 
-306 ENEIANQLSGD
+306 
-317 LTLRAY
+317 AY

-336 SKKLAHQCMREVR
+336 SRKLAHQCMREVR

-541 TIFNGKLKAYQLKGM
+541 TIFNGKLKGYQLKGM

-585 LLAHLAETVKFQSWC
+585 LLAHLAERENIWGPFLIISPASTLNNWHQEFARFVPKF
-600 YLKIMSFYF
+600 K
-609 FLLFQVL
+609 VL

-813 TTQQAQTTT
+813 TTQQAQNTT

-847 WSPFHISLKPY
+847 WSPFYISLKPY

-876 RDRQAYSTSYP
+876 RDR
-887 IFRALNTYM
+887 
-896 MLFGFVPLIFRWLR
+896 WLR

-925 FHRKGINE
+925 FHRRSANE

-940 RFIDVSPAEM
+940 RFIDMCPAEM
-950 ANLMNQGHLAR
+950 AKLMHQGHLAR
-961 WLALFLSLKASYRL
+961 WLALFLSLKAAYRL
-975 HHMRSWMET
+975 HHLRSWT
-984 EEDKEQGSCF
+984 EPGENQQASHC
-994 LRNRDFLLDVNFPLS
+994 LRNKDFLLGVNFPLS

-1022 VFSSHCKAVTGY
+1022 VFSSHCKAVTGF
-1034 SDHVIYR
+1034 SDHVIHR
-1041 RRTATSCVR
+1041 RRSATSCVR

-1065 PRVSPTDECS
+1065 PRV
-1075 ERYSQHLR
+1075 
-1083 YQAVLRYLKWRFGDR
+1083 
-1098 EKCEQEYRLLLL
+1098 
-1110 YLQVTAVPLEFYC
+1110 TAVPLDFYC
-1123 NDRSAEYE
+1123 NDQSAEYE
-1131 RRALREGG
+1131 RKALKEGG
-1139 SLEAKQCVLH
+1139 SLEAKQCVLN
-1149 GSPELAADWLKQCS
+1149 GSPELAADWQKQSS
-1163 QFFPEHPGGLL
+1163 QFFPEYPGGLL

-1196 SGKLHALDL
+1196 SGKLYALDL

-1416 KENMNLVIPF
+1416 KESMNLVIPF

-1500 TGSVSD
+1500 MGSVSD
-1506 TVNGVS
+1506 TMNGIS
-1512 MQDSSLAVRGQS
+1512 MQDMSITGRGHS
-1524 SRNRGRPKGGSK
+1524 GRSRGRPKGSGSGSK
-1536 GGTGKG
+1536 ATGKG
-1542 RSRKSIAGSAA
+1542 RSRKSTAGSAA

-1584 SPLQTAII
+1584 SPLQTSII
-1592 RPSGLADFGPS
+1592 RPAGLADFGPS
-1603 NASSPLSSPLSKGN
+1603 SASSPLSSPLSKGN
-1617 SICGTP
+1617 SVCGTP
-1623 KSLNLTSSLIT
+1623 KSLNLTSSLIS
-1634 ETSIRKQSKGAH
+1634 ETPIRKQSKGAH